1 MLKSYLKRL
10 ERFLLARRSYK
21 FSLHSWTP
29 IQDVELAA
37 DLLRTMRFGRTLE
50 PLVLDAPRLG
60 RILVIAPHTDDETI
74 GPGGSLIKAISA
86 GAHVTV
92 LYITTNVPEVDSRIE
107 ATEASRKAGYDID
120 FLGLSPSRISLDA
133 APLLA
138 ARITAAR
145 PDFLY
150 IPFMLD
156 DNNDHRRTNE
166 LLLAASRISPLNPQI
181 EVWAYQVYGVLP
193 MNVIVDITD
202 VAERKA
208 DLIRCWRTQS
218 QRRDWAHYALGMNA
232 FNSRFLGKGPQKR
245 FGEAFFVVPIADYVE
260 LCGHYFAAPS
270 RAYHPSYDAK
280 AS

>member
-1 MLKSYLKRL
+1 MKSYLKRL
-10 ERFLLARRSYK
+10 EYFLLARRSYK
-21 FSLHSWTP
+21 FSLRSWAP

-37 DLLRTMRFGRTLE
+37 DLLRTMRFGRTVE

-74 GPGGSLIKAISA
+74 GPGGSLVKAISA
-86 GAHVTV
+86 GAQVRV
-92 LYITTNVPEVDSRIE
+92 LYVTTNLPEADSRAE
-107 ATEASRKAGYDID
+107 AAEASRKAGYEID
-120 FLGLSPSRISLDA
+120 FLGLSPGKISLDA

-138 ARITAAR
+138 ARIAAAR

-166 LLLAASRISPLNPQI
+166 LLLAASRIAPLNPRI
-181 EVWAYQVYGVLP
+181 EVWAYQVYGVVP

-208 DLIRCWRTQS
+208 DLIRCWRTQA

-232 FNSRFLGKGPQKR
+232 FNSRFLGSGPQKR

-270 RAYHPSYDAK
+270 RAYHPSYGVG